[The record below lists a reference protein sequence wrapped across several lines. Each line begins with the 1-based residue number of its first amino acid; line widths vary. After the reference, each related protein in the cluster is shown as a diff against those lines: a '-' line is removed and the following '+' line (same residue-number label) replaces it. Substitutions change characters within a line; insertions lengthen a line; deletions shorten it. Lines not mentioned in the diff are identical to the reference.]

1 MHIYLFRL
9 SMKDS
14 IRHWHNLL
22 MEQWIFDT
30 SQRSL
35 VLQPGGVLIAVY
47 MTSLQGSFE
56 CSGWLNMSYVMRQRI
71 PDRRRGM
78 GKWTMSKYIG
88 FYVRNAYRSW
98 VRWGAELSWW
108 RLDTEKVRQINR
120 GCTREKDWQSV
131 DNLYSIR
138 AWMGSQW
145 RVLRRGETWSR
156 LWAFRTSLAAEF
168 GLFVVFQD
176 V

>member
-120 GCTREKDWQSV
+120 GCTREKGVTECWQHILNTCFNGQPVKSSEEGWNMISFMSFE
-131 DNLYSIR
+131 DEFCS
-138 AWMGSQW
+138 W
-145 RVLRRGETWSR
+145 VLDF
-156 LWAFRTSLAAEF
+156 L
-168 GLFVVFQD
+168 
-176 V
+176 